1 MMRLQN
7 LTGALVACFV
17 VLGVAGLAGASY
29 LEPIFWDFSGGTGVS
44 NFAVNSSNASAVS
57 AVAGTDPLS
66 NPCFALSATK
76 TTAGSMY
83 AWESAQ
89 VTNVPSTANSSFT
102 MSALMS
108 NLSDSDSASDNATAG
123 VRFLADTA
131 NSNTNAFVVDINDGK
146 ISGNPGKVRLVN
158 WVGGS
163 ATVYPSS
170 TQAYQYAINNWNIN
184 DPYLVT
190 VVGTYNGSDQLSI
203 AIQITDED
211 HPGDSSY
218 GLPLTTVVTGATGA
232 DGSGGTAKTFSAPS
246 GSQNYFGFYQSV
258 SGSTAPVITADYTN
272 FSLVP
277 EPSTFALLAAGVVCL
292 AGVWRRRRAAA

>member
-17 VLGVAGLAGASY
+17 VLGVAGLAERQLRGA
-29 LEPIFWDFSGGTGVS
+29 LLVGLQRRHGGVS

-57 AVAGTDPLS
+57 AVAGTNVLG

-123 VRFLADTA
+123 IRFLADTA

-158 WVGGS
+158 WVGGT
-163 ATVYPSS
+163 AAVYPSS
-170 TQAYQYAINNWNIN
+170 TQADQYAIGNWNIN

-203 AIQITDED
+203 AIA
-211 HPGDSSY
+211 GY
-218 GLPLTTVVTGATGA
+218 G
-232 DGSGGTAKTFSAPS
+232 
-246 GSQNYFGFYQSV
+246 
-258 SGSTAPVITADYTN
+258 
-272 FSLVP
+272 
-277 EPSTFALLAAGVVCL
+277 
-292 AGVWRRRRAAA
+292 